1 MRAAPIA
8 RSRPSPAA
16 AMPLAGRMAPPT
28 RFSGRAP
35 GWDLARVPVHPPP
48 ATREPVLTLRRQEA
62 PATTGADV
70 TPAAAAPSAAAPS
83 EPGNVPG
90 CTPRPGLTPS
100 LGNCAAYAANAWWL
114 PDAYVVNATCA
125 CLATPNSPSANCVRQ
140 TLQTRM
146 AATPTALKL
155 AAAAAKGTAWLDPS
169 GYQLFVQTALTPRI
183 YADHV
188 AAYAGCCCPSGPA
201 PYPAWIGVTTV
212 PIPVCDIVG
221 LTIRWFGSCH
231 GTPGAW

>member
-8 RSRPSPAA
+8 RTRPPPAA
-16 AMPLAGRMAPPT
+16 APPLAGRMAPPA
-28 RFSGRAP
+28 RFSGPAP

-48 ATREPVLTLRRQEA
+48 VARDPVQTLRRQE
-62 PATTGADV
+62 TSGAI
-70 TPAAAAPSAAAPS
+70 PAATAAPS

-100 LGNCAAYAANAWWL
+100 AGNCAAYAANAWWL

-146 AATPTALKL
+146 AATPSALKL
-155 AAAAAKGTAWLDPS
+155 AAATAKSTAWLDPAA
-169 GYQLFVQTALTPRI
+169 YQIFVQTVLTPRI